1 MECNNYMC
9 YLLESVEFIIVD
21 IIVIRVIAAVIALLR
36 CIIQNPRGAD
46 CARSWLCYA
55 LGEHK
60 IKISSLLQRACR
72 PGEELVV
79 YFFSE
84 GRIHL

>member
-36 CIIQNPRGAD
+36 CIIQNPEELT
-46 CARSWLCYA
+46 ARS
-55 LGEHK
+55 
-60 IKISSLLQRACR
+60 
-72 PGEELVV
+72 
-79 YFFSE
+79 
-84 GRIHL
+84 